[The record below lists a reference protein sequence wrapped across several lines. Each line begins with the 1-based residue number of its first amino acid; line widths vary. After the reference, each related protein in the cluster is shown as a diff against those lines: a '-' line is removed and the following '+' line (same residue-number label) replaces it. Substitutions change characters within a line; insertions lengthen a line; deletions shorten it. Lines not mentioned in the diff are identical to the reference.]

1 MQTLNGEKQALWKA
15 WRRKNQSEW
24 QTALECRAIGQHWSN
39 IKAIIKARR
48 KAGEQITV
56 AQWAE
61 ANAPVTHRWLD
72 EFSSFADRWE
82 EFRAA
87 WQWTQTLPY
96 LPGEAARLARPI
108 ARSGR
113 SLPKLRVPQWRRHSA
128 TRWSSRKCQSLR
140 PPSASP

>member
-24 QTALECRAIGQHWSN
+24 QTALECRAIGQHWNN

-56 AQWAE
+56 AQWSE

-72 EFSSFADRWE
+72 EFSGFADLWRLSLGVLALE
-82 EFRAA
+82 PVPLSPRTLSLGPRQFRPRAI
-87 WQWTQTLPY
+87 
-96 LPGEAARLARPI
+96 GV
-108 ARSGR
+108 SR
-113 SLPKLRVPQWRRHSA
+113 SLPRH
-128 TRWSSRKCQSLR
+128 L
-140 PPSASP
+140 